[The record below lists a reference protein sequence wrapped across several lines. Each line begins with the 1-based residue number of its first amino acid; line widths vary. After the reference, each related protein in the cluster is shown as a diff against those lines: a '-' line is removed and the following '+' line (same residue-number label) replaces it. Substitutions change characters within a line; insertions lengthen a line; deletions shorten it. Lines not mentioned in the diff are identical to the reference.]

1 MIRIQIFRDNEA
13 RITGFRV
20 TGHAG
25 TAPQGEDIICA
36 GVSALTQSALLGL
49 ERWADRQMNLT
60 VESGKLIMDLTSE
73 PDSLTQAILET
84 MVLGLTAIADNYPK
98 NVSLVSTGGDKNGF
112 SI

>member
-1 MIRIQIFRDNEA
+1 MRDIEA

-25 TAPQGEDIICA
+25 TAPRGQDIVCA

-49 ERWADRQMNLT
+49 ERWAERRISVT
-60 VESGKLIMDLTSE
+60 VESGKLTLNLIDE

-84 MVLGLTAIADNYPK
+84 MVLGLTEIVNIYPQS
-98 NVSLVSTGGDKNGF
+98 VSLVSTGGDKNGF